1 MCSDGPTTHWRSWS
15 SRTSRSDHHQVHRLD
30 GNRRHQISSLITIKN
45 KHNELIV
52 VNVQSL
58 LLSHDWAEHY
68 ISTKHKFYP
77 TCIYLYRKT
86 NWRWF
91 HWLLVASSL
100 WCNTDI
106 SFSINTMLKW
116 IQSFSD
122 VLVFIFQ
129 SEEDVDDYQD
139 DLSESFHSSLLRTS
153 CYWTGAEHNFS

>member
-58 LLSHDWAEHY
+58 LLSQDWAEHY

-116 IQSFSD
+116 IQSVQWRLSFYLS
-122 VLVFIFQ
+122 VWRRRGWLSGWSQRVVPQLVT
-129 SEEDVDDYQD
+129 EDQ
-139 DLSESFHSSLLRTS
+139 LLLNRS
-153 CYWTGAEHNFS
+153 WTLL